1 MKSISNIVGPSC
13 RMLAEGVEERINT
26 DSVLKMLYSRYAE
39 EVLQWYHYYVVS
51 KFMMGRERPSVEK
64 SFAAMAEDEL
74 GDHAEKLLKRIAE
87 LGGDIET
94 VKDINSL
101 TALSECRYA
110 IPTKPYDT
118 RQLVTMNIEHERC
131 AIKGYEDLC
140 DLTRGKDTTT
150 YEMAAAIL
158 ADEEEHLQELKD
170 YLADIE
176 ANNIM

>member
-1 MKSISNIVGPSC
+1 MSNIMGRPCAIPVN
-13 RMLAEGVEERINT
+13 EGVEERIDANA
-26 DSVLKMLYSRYAE
+26 VLGILYKRYAE

-51 KFMMGRERPSVEK
+51 GFMMGRERPSVEK
-64 SFAAMAEDEL
+64 SFSAMADDEL
-74 GDHAEKLLKRIAE
+74 NDHASKLLKRISE

-94 VKDINSL
+94 VKDINALS
-101 TALSECRYA
+101 ALSECTYA

-131 AIKGYEDLC
+131 AINGYEELC
-140 DLTRGKDTTT
+140 DLTRGKDDTT

-158 ADEEEHLQELKD
+158 ADEEEHLQELRD